1 MRKSKGPGT
10 LFFLLTIGL
19 ILGGFVGDYLA
30 KFVHVFSYQQSVG
43 MSSPINI
50 DLNFIKI
57 SFMLVFKFNLGTVLG
72 LLIALFSYYKVK

>member
-1 MRKSKGPGT
+1 MRRSKGPWT
-10 LFFLLTIGL
+10 LVFLLAVGL

-30 KFVHVFSYQQSVG
+30 KYVHSLSYQQSIG

-57 SFMLVFKFNLGTVLG
+57 SFMMAFKFNLGTVLG
-72 LLIALFSYYKVK
+72 LLIALFIYYKIK